1 MMNNLFNVIVIAA
14 LVGTFVLAPAP
25 QPSQPPVASQPAEV
39 AAASSVTDW
48 AAAKAAIEACGY
60 GEVSALT
67 KAADGS
73 WRAKAYMGATEV
85 QVVVDAKGRVLPD

>member
-1 MMNNLFNVIVIAA
+1 MMNNLFSAIVIIA

-25 QPSQPPVASQPAEV
+25 QPLPPSVASGPTET
-39 AAASSVTDW
+39 AAVSSAIDK

-67 KAADGS
+67 KAADGT
-73 WRAKAYMGATEV
+73 WRARAYMGTAEV
-85 QVVVDAKGRVLPD
+85 QLTVDMAGRVLPD